1 MQMPEVAPV
10 SRAERTRGPVKRFL
24 KGGVESSLRLRLP
37 SQTAVS
43 IAAEIIACQWGGG
56 GRPLAQ
62 LGGRIHHEW
71 GSDVGKRG
79 SDYGSDP
86 ELSDSLTRY

>member
-1 MQMPEVAPV
+1 
-10 SRAERTRGPVKRFL
+10 
-24 KGGVESSLRLRLP
+24 
-37 SQTAVS
+37 TAVS